1 MLRFGESGETI
12 TLSSVG
18 SVKDNKNGYVNE
30 SGELIFPISN
40 SLGNV
45 WSDKY
50 DKGLVKV
57 AIDDEW
63 MSIYGCVGKNKTIS
77 TTPILPRVKYIA
89 KSGSSEDCKRGVYSG
104 NRIKFFSNNIFIDDK
119 NNVKLIEYNG
129 GSPVVSNIEI
139 EPKGFVIINYNNILC
154 AKKGNYTID
163 DILINDNGAWRLML
177 DDGNIDKINWDYHI
191 PCEYFLGG
199 IIYNDN
205 EKGLIYYSEELGV
218 DLHTK
223 YTDAGEKINNYLW
236 HFIFT
241 DTSYYLICDIEFSDG
256 TCGLFDITREDI
268 FLDDYSKIIVIRDL
282 GSLHIHEY
290 ILFLRGDNMYVLV
303 PVNDLLEAITEG
315 TYVNLTDSKY
325 KEYSNTDNKYTK
337 LNDEY
342 FIRVREPYGKWGII
356 DSHGDTI
363 AEGYNKIGDLGDYEN
378 INKIYA
384 ERDGKIGYI
393 IFDKYDRA
401 KFVEGEIDK

>member
-12 TLSSVG
+12 TLSSVD

-40 SLGNV
+40 SLGHA
-45 WSDKY
+45 WSDEY

-63 MSIYGCVGKNKTIS
+63 MSIYGCTGKHKTIS
-77 TTPILPRVKYIA
+77 RTPILPKVKYIA

-104 NRIKFFSNNIFIDDK
+104 NRIKIFSNNIFIDDK
-119 NNVKLIEYNG
+119 NNAKLIDYNDG
-129 GSPVVSNIEI
+129 NPVVSNIKI
-139 EPKGFVIINYNNILC
+139 SPNNFAIINYNNILC
-154 AKKGNYTID
+154 DKKGNYTND
-163 DILINDNGAWRLML
+163 DILVNDGGTWRFML
-177 DDGNIDKINWDYHI
+177 NDENIDRINWDYYI

-199 IIYNDN
+199 MIYNDDK
-205 EKGLIYYSEELGV
+205 KGLIYYSEKFGGK
-218 DLHTK
+218 LHAK
-223 YTDAGEKINNYLW
+223 YTDDDEKLRNYLW

-241 DTSYYLICDIEFSDG
+241 DTSYYLICDIEFSDK
-256 TCGLFDITREDI
+256 TFGLFDIKREDI
-268 FLDDYSKIIVIRDL
+268 FLDGYSKIIDPRDS
-282 GSLHIHEY
+282 GTVYNYEY
-290 ILFLRGDNMYVLV
+290 ILFLRDDNMYVLV
-303 PVNDLLEAITEG
+303 PVNDILEAINDG
-315 TYVNLTDSKY
+315 TYVNLSDIKY
-325 KEYSNTDNKYTK
+325 TEYSDADDKYTK
-337 LNDEY
+337 LNEEY

-356 DSHGDTI
+356 DSHGDMV
-363 AEGYNKIGDLGDYEN
+363 AEGYNKIGDLGNYEN

-401 KFVEGEIDK
+401 KFIEGEIDK